1 MARQSNGAS
10 AISRV
15 VKLLDT
21 FTFEAPFLTLSEI
34 SERSALPLSSAHRI
48 VTELVEHGLLE
59 RMPDRSYRVG
69 NRLWEMGSRTPG
81 ALGLREIALPYLH
94 AIQSRVRQHT
104 QLLVRSGLDVL
115 VIERLSARDA
125 VVNASIVG
133 GRIPLQHSSSGI
145 VLLANSDDE
154 VLEGVLRRGLAP
166 ITPASLQTEAE
177 LRDAVDQARRNG
189 FAVAEGFIF
198 AESRGIAVPVRGS
211 QEVVVGTVGVVVP
224 NDNSPVEDTVRILR
238 LAAEGISDALLRS
251 YLPPGHPQARPG
263 GIYRQLV
270 SSSERSME
278 YFEHLLEE
286 HGSAVHSGHLDTDAR
301 SSQGSRDNA
310 TILGE
315 PLGRTPR
322 RGAESP

>member
-1 MARQSNGAS
+1 MARQSNGVS

-15 VKLLDT
+15 VLVLDT
-21 FTFEAPFLTLSEI
+21 FSFEAPFLSLSEI
-34 SERSALPLSSAHRI
+34 SERAGIPMSSAHRI
-48 VTELVEHGLLE
+48 VSELVEHGLLE

-133 GRIPLQHSSSGI
+133 GRIPIQHSSSGI
-145 VLLANSDDE
+145 VLLAHADTERADDDLVARVIE
-154 VLEGVLRRGLAP
+154 RGLSP
-166 ITPASLQTEAE
+166 ITETSLRTGNQ
-177 LRDAVDQARRNG
+177 LRDAVDRARRDG
-189 FAVAEGFIF
+189 YAVSAGWIF
-198 AESRGIAVPVRGS
+198 EESRGIAVPIRGS
-211 QEVVVGTVGVVVP
+211 QGVVVGTVSVVIP
-224 NDNSPVEDTVRILR
+224 NDDSPVDDLVRLLR

-270 SSSERSME
+270 SSSERSMA

-286 HGSAVHSGHLDTDAR
+286 HGDAVHDGHLAADV
-301 SSQGSRDNA
+301 
-310 TILGE
+310 E
-315 PLGRTPR
+315 PQLR
-322 RGAESP
+322 

>member
-34 SERSALPLSSAHRI
+34 SERSGIPLSSAHRI

-115 VIERLSARDA
+115 VIERLSSRDA

-145 VLLANSDDE
+145 VMLAHADEDLVSDI
-154 VLEGVLRRGLAP
+154 VRRGLSP
-166 ITPASLQTEAE
+166 ITESSLRTEE
-177 LRDAVDQARRNG
+177 QLRDAVARARKDG
-189 FAVAEGFIF
+189 CAISEGWIF
-198 AESRGIAVPVRGS
+198 AESRGIAVPIRGA
-211 QEVVVGTVGVVVP
+211 QDVVVGTVGVVVP
-224 NDNSPVEDTVRILR
+224 NDRTPIDDLVRLLK

-263 GIYRQLV
+263 GVYRQLV
-270 SSSERSME
+270 SSSEKSMA

-286 HGSAVHSGHLDTDAR
+286 HGHD
-301 SSQGSRDNA
+301 
-310 TILGE
+310 
-315 PLGRTPR
+315 GRRP
-322 RGAESP
+322 A

>member
-1 MARQSNGAS
+1 MARQSNGVS

-15 VKLLDT
+15 VLVLDT
-21 FTFEAPFLTLSEI
+21 FSFEAPFLSLSEI
-34 SERSALPLSSAHRI
+34 SERAGIPMSSAHRI
-48 VTELVEHGLLE
+48 VSELVEHGLLE

-115 VIERLSARDA
+115 VIERLSAREA

-133 GRIPLQHSSSGI
+133 GRIPIQHSSSGI
-145 VLLANSDDE
+145 VLLAHADTERADDDL
-154 VLEGVLRRGLAP
+154 VARVIKRGLSP
-166 ITPASLQTEAE
+166 ITETSLRTSDQ
-177 LRDAVDQARRNG
+177 LRDAVDRARRDG
-189 FAVAEGFIF
+189 YAVSAGWIF
-198 AESRGIAVPVRGS
+198 EESRGIAVPIRGS
-211 QEVVVGTVGVVVP
+211 QGVVVGTVSVVIP
-224 NDNSPVEDTVRILR
+224 NDDSPVDDLVRLLR

-270 SSSERSME
+270 SSSERSMA

-286 HGSAVHSGHLDTDAR
+286 HGGAVHDGHLTADA
-301 SSQGSRDNA
+301 
-310 TILGE
+310 E
-315 PLGRTPR
+315 PQVR
-322 RGAESP
+322 

>member
-1 MARQSNGAS
+1 MARQSNGVS

-15 VKLLDT
+15 VLVLDT
-21 FTFEAPFLTLSEI
+21 FSFEAPFLSLSEI
-34 SERSALPLSSAHRI
+34 AERAGIPMSSAHRI

-115 VIERLSARDA
+115 VIERLSSRDA

-133 GRIPLQHSSSGI
+133 GRTPMQHSSSGI
-145 VLLANSDDE
+145 VLLANADE
-154 VLEGVLRRGLAP
+154 DLVSKIVDRGLSP
-166 ITPASLQTEAE
+166 ITDSSLRTAE
-177 LRDAVDQARRNG
+177 QLRDAVERARRDG
-189 FAVAEGFIF
+189 YAISEGWIF
-198 AESRGIAVPVRGS
+198 EESRGIAVPIRGS
-211 QEVVVGTVGVVVP
+211 QDVVVGTVGVVVP
-224 NDNSPVEDTVRILR
+224 NDHSAIDDLVRLLR

-251 YLPPGHPQARPG
+251 YLPPGHPHARAG
-263 GIYRQLV
+263 GVYRQLV
-270 SSSERSME
+270 ASSERSMA

-286 HGSAVHSGHLDTDAR
+286 HGDAVHDGHLSPSA
-301 SSQGSRDNA
+301 Q
-310 TILGE
+310 
-315 PLGRTPR
+315 PR
-322 RGAESP
+322 

>member
-1 MARQSNGAS
+1 MARQSNGVS

-15 VKLLDT
+15 VTVLDT
-21 FTFEAPFLTLSEI
+21 FSVEAPFLTLSEI
-34 SERSALPLSSAHRI
+34 AERAGIPMSSAHRI

-115 VIERLSARDA
+115 VIERLSSRDA

-145 VLLANSDDE
+145 VLLADAADE
-154 VLEGVLRRGLAP
+154 VLDQVLARGLAP
-166 ITPASLQTEAE
+166 ITRSSLRTPDQ
-177 LRDAVDQARRNG
+177 LRDAVAAARRNG
-189 FAVAEGFIF
+189 YAVSDGWIF
-198 AESRGIAVPVRGS
+198 EESRGIAVPVRGS
-211 QEVVVGTVGVVVP
+211 QEVVVGTVSIVVP
-224 NDNSPVEDTVRILR
+224 NDGSPVDDLVRLLR

-251 YLPPGHPQARPG
+251 YLPPGHPHARAG
-263 GIYRQLV
+263 GVYRPLV
-270 SSSERSME
+270 SSSERSMA

-286 HGSAVHSGHLDTDAR
+286 DQPQER
-301 SSQGSRDNA
+301 
-310 TILGE
+310 
-315 PLGRTPR
+315 
-322 RGAESP
+322 

>member
-1 MARQSNGAS
+1 MARQSNGVS

-15 VKLLDT
+15 VLVLDT
-21 FTFEAPFLTLSEI
+21 FSFETPFLSLSEI
-34 SERSALPLSSAHRI
+34 SERAGIPMSSAHRI

-115 VIERLSARDA
+115 VIERLSSRDA

-133 GRIPLQHSSSGI
+133 GRIPMQHSSSGI
-145 VLLANSDDE
+145 VLLASADDDLLDKVVE
-154 VLEGVLRRGLAP
+154 RGLSP
-166 ITPASLQTEAE
+166 ITDTSLRTADQ
-177 LRDAVDQARRNG
+177 LRDAVDRARRDG
-189 FAVAEGFIF
+189 YALSEGWIF
-198 AESRGIAVPVRGS
+198 EESRGIAVPIRGS
-211 QEVVVGTVGVVVP
+211 QGVVVGTVSVVIP
-224 NDNSPVEDTVRILR
+224 NDGSAVDDTVRLLR
-238 LAAEGISDALLRS
+238 LAAEGITDALLRS

-270 SSSERSME
+270 SSSERSMA

-286 HGSAVHSGHLDTDAR
+286 HGAAVHDGHLDADVTAAAKA
-301 SSQGSRDNA
+301 G
-310 TILGE
+310 
-315 PLGRTPR
+315 PH
-322 RGAESP
+322 AER

>member
-1 MARQSNGAS
+1 MARQSNGVS

-15 VKLLDT
+15 VQVLDT
-21 FTFEAPFLTLSEI
+21 FSFEAPFLSLSEI
-34 SERSALPLSSAHRI
+34 AERAGIPMSSAHRI

-115 VIERLSARDA
+115 VIERLSSRDA

-133 GRIPLQHSSSGI
+133 GRIPIQHSSSGI
-145 VLLANSDDE
+145 VLLANTEEDLIGKIVE
-154 VLEGVLRRGLAP
+154 RGLAP
-166 ITPASLQTEAE
+166 ITAASLQTGDQ
-177 LRDAVDQARRNG
+177 LRDAVERARRDG
-189 FAVAEGFIF
+189 FAVSEGWIF
-198 AESRGIAVPVRGS
+198 EESRGVAVPIRGS
-211 QEVVVGTVGVVVP
+211 QDVVVGTVGVVVP
-224 NDNSPVEDTVRILR
+224 NDGTPTDDLVRLLR

-251 YLPPGHPQARPG
+251 YLPPGHPHARAG
-263 GIYRQLV
+263 GVYRQLV
-270 SSSERSME
+270 ASSDRSMA

-286 HGSAVHSGHLDTDAR
+286 YGAAVHDGHLDPSALGAGR
-301 SSQGSRDNA
+301 QA
-310 TILGE
+310 T
-315 PLGRTPR
+315 
-322 RGAESP
+322 

>member
-34 SERSALPLSSAHRI
+34 SERSGIPLSSAHRI

-145 VLLANSDDE
+145 VMLAHTEEDLIPDI
-154 VLEGVLRRGLAP
+154 VRRGLAP
-166 ITPASLQTEAE
+166 ITASSLRTEE
-177 LRDAVDQARRNG
+177 QLRDAVALARRTG
-189 FAVAEGFIF
+189 FAVSEGWIF
-198 AESRGIAVPVRGS
+198 DESRGIAVAVRGS
-211 QEVVVGTVGVVVP
+211 QDVVVGTVGVVVP
-224 NDNSPVEDTVRILR
+224 NDGSPIDDLVRLLK
-238 LAAEGISDALLRS
+238 LAADGISDALLRS
-251 YLPPGHPQARPG
+251 YLPPGHPHARPG
-263 GIYRQLV
+263 GVYRQLV
-270 SSSERSME
+270 SSSEKSMA

-286 HGSAVHSGHLDTDAR
+286 HAIFSGQPQQPH
-301 SSQGSRDNA
+301 
-310 TILGE
+310 GE
-315 PLGRTPR
+315 RP
-322 RGAESP
+322 A

>member
-1 MARQSNGAS
+1 MARQSNGVS

-15 VKLLDT
+15 VLVLDT
-21 FTFEAPFLTLSEI
+21 FSFEAPFLSLSEI
-34 SERSALPLSSAHRI
+34 AERAGIPMSSAHRI
-48 VTELVEHGLLE
+48 VSELVEHGLLE

-115 VIERLSARDA
+115 VIERLSSRDA

-145 VLLANSDDE
+145 VLLANAEEDLVPKIAE
-154 VLEGVLRRGLAP
+154 RGLAP
-166 ITPASLQTEAE
+166 ITGSSLRTPEQ
-177 LRDAVDQARRNG
+177 LRDAVERARRDG
-189 FAVAEGFIF
+189 YAISEGWIF
-198 AESRGIAVPVRGS
+198 EESRGIAVPIRGS

-224 NDNSPVEDTVRILR
+224 NDHSTVDDLVRLLR

-251 YLPPGHPQARPG
+251 YLPPGHPHARAG
-263 GIYRQLV
+263 GVYRQLV
-270 SSSERSME
+270 ASSDRSMA

-286 HGSAVHSGHLDTDAR
+286 HGDLVHDGHLATLPPQEAR
-301 SSQGSRDNA
+301 
-310 TILGE
+310 
-315 PLGRTPR
+315 
-322 RGAESP
+322 

>member
-1 MARQSNGAS
+1 MARQSNGVS

-15 VKLLDT
+15 VLVLDT
-21 FTFEAPFLTLSEI
+21 FSFEAPFLSLSEI
-34 SERSALPLSSAHRI
+34 SERAGIPMSSAHRI
-48 VTELVEHGLLE
+48 VSELVEHGLLE

-133 GRIPLQHSSSGI
+133 GRIPMQHSSSGI
-145 VLLANSDDE
+145 VLLAHTDE
-154 VLEGVLRRGLAP
+154 DLILRVADRGLSP
-166 ITPASLQTEAE
+166 LTETSLRTEVQ
-177 LRDAVDQARRNG
+177 LRDAVDRARDEG
-189 FAVAEGFIF
+189 YAVSEGWIF
-198 AESRGIAVPVRGS
+198 AESRGIAVPIRGS
-211 QEVVVGTVGVVVP
+211 QGVVVGTVSVVIP
-224 NDNSPVEDTVRILR
+224 NDGSVVDDLVRLLR

-270 SSSERSME
+270 SSSERSMA

-286 HGSAVHSGHLDTDAR
+286 HGGAVHDGHLAADV
-301 SSQGSRDNA
+301 
-310 TILGE
+310 E
-315 PLGRTPR
+315 PQLR
-322 RGAESP
+322 

>member
-1 MARQSNGAS
+1 MARQSNGVS

-15 VKLLDT
+15 VMVLDT
-21 FTFEAPFLTLSEI
+21 FSFEAPFLSLSEI
-34 SERSALPLSSAHRI
+34 AERAGIPMSSAHRI

-115 VIERLSARDA
+115 VIERISSRDA

-133 GRIPLQHSSSGI
+133 GRIPLQLSSSGI
-145 VLLANSDDE
+145 IFLANSDEDLVPAIVE
-154 VLEGVLRRGLAP
+154 RGLAP
-166 ITPASLQTEAE
+166 ITPHSLRAEPE
-177 LRDAVDQARRNG
+177 LRDAVTLAQRNG
-189 FAVAEGFIF
+189 YAVSTGWIF
-198 AESRGIAVPVRGS
+198 EESRGVAVPVRGS
-211 QEVVVGTVGVVVP
+211 QDVVVGAVSVVIP
-224 NDNSPVEDTVRILR
+224 NDDTSVDDLVRLLR

-251 YLPPGHPQARPG
+251 YLPPGHPHARAG
-263 GIYRQLV
+263 GVYRQLV
-270 SSSERSME
+270 ASSDRSMA

-286 HGSAVHSGHLDTDAR
+286 HGADAVHDGHLA
-301 SSQGSRDNA
+301 A
-310 TILGE
+310 
-315 PLGRTPR
+315 PR
-322 RGAESP
+322 

>member
-1 MARQSNGAS
+1 MARQSNGVS

-15 VKLLDT
+15 VTVLDT
-21 FTFEAPFLTLSEI
+21 FSFEAPFLTLSEI
-34 SERSALPLSSAHRI
+34 AQRAGIPMSSAHRI

-115 VIERLSARDA
+115 VIERLSSRDA

-145 VLLANSDDE
+145 VLLADADDD
-154 VLEGVLRRGLAP
+154 VLDQVLARGLAP
-166 ITPASLQTEAE
+166 ITSSSLRTEGQ
-177 LRDAVDQARRNG
+177 LRDAVVAARRNG
-189 FAVAEGFIF
+189 YAVSEGWIF
-198 AESRGIAVPVRGS
+198 EESRGIAVPVRGS
-211 QEVVVGTVGVVVP
+211 QEVVVGTVSVVVP
-224 NDNSPVEDTVRILR
+224 NDRSPVDDLVRLLR

-251 YLPPGHPQARPG
+251 YLPPGHPQARAG
-263 GIYRQLV
+263 GVYRQLV
-270 SSSERSME
+270 SSSERSMA
-278 YFEHLLEE
+278 YFEHLLE
-286 HGSAVHSGHLDTDAR
+286 VHA
-301 SSQGSRDNA
+301 
-310 TILGE
+310 
-315 PLGRTPR
+315 P
-322 RGAESP
+322 